1 MYLSGNI
8 NKCNVTNLK
17 LRISFARAVQHL
29 DSSCAAV
36 SVNVWLWLTLW
47 FPDVPHMCPFMC
59 CCDCCCREREPASF
73 TLNLRL
79 VHYEVLVVPAALE
92 LFAVATVET
101 HVLVLRLVE
110 REKLGREAAVTSI
123 SGQDSQ
129 RFLLKYGS
137 RYTLTTHSRA
147 CIHTH
152 THTHTCT
159 PHLLRARVHTLLHGH
174 VLDDGA
180 EGESQRDV
188 VRPVETPFE
197 DGAAVWNTHTHT
209 HTHTKRQQ
217 KHYIVQF
224 YGYWASSSIRL
235 ASVHWPL
242 MKSSLRDSPRVYRG
256 LNLPTHSTNGCSY
269 IPAVCGWP
277 LTPGLH
283 SGLMHR
289 PFITRADKSCLGL
302 AQEVLNC
309 ETSRTLVCFF
319 FAHLYRMMGQLFSAQ
334 RTFSEWIIEMNETSS
349 GFNIMGFN
357 RRVVSSICLWEVENY
372 CVSCQPLSTHHP
384 HWHTHTH
391 ITLSLTSFH
400 RRSGTNR
407 GKKPNTCSSLLSR
420 IPIYDS
426 KELKVM
432 RSE

>member
-1 MYLSGNI
+1 MPLH
-8 NKCNVTNLK
+8 VP
-17 LRISFARAVQHL
+17 
-29 DSSCAAV
+29 
-36 SVNVWLWLTLW
+36 LWLLLPGAW
-47 FPDVPHMCPFMC
+47 AC
-59 CCDCCCREREPASF
+59 ELYLEPASG
-73 TLNLRL
+73 TLRSTRRSRSSRTLRRGNGWDTCPRS
-79 VHYEVLVVPAALE
+79 PA
-92 LFAVATVET
+92 
-101 HVLVLRLVE
+101 RGE
-110 REKLGREAAVTSI
+110 RKAGS
-123 SGQDSQ
+123 
-129 RFLLKYGS
+129 GS
-137 RYTLTTHSRA
+137 RSDIDLRPGQPAFSPEIRQPLHTDNTLA
-147 CIHTH
+147 CMYTH
-152 THTHTCT
+152 THTHPCT

-334 RTFSEWIIEMNETSS
+334 RTFSEWIIEMNETSG

-407 GKKPNTCSSLLSR
+407 GKKPNTCSSLQSR